1 MVHEVD
7 QVGIFWLIRPKSLF
21 YPLTKSDKPSTEG
34 ESLRI
39 GRQTL
44 FGGGLWGFRFFGF
57 GHFLDRFF
65 GFRNKKPRFFGF
77 GVCFGF
83 RVFLLLAFGFRFPAK
98 ILAVFRIWYLLW
110 FSVLPYW
117 LVSLKSCKTLLLR
130 KFSNSLLGP
139 STQLLFDKNA

>member
-1 MVHEVD
+1 MSEEGDFGVF
-7 QVGIFWLIRPKSLF
+7 GFSL
-21 YPLTKSDKPSTEG
+21 
-34 ESLRI
+34 
-39 GRQTL
+39 
-44 FGGGLWGFRFFGF
+44 F

-110 FSVLPYW
+110 FSAFPYRFP
-117 LVSLKSCKTLLLR
+117 VSLKSCKTLLLR